1 MTDNN
6 LPELFPVN
14 RDSAPAAVIPL
25 HGTGILPSQNLAAL
39 IESGAIDSLEPVT
52 LNQVQPASLDLRLG
66 SRAYRVRAS
75 FLPGRDSTVMD
86 RVRQLDGLP
95 AIDLTAGAVLE
106 RGAVYVVEI
115 MESVRL
121 PSDVEGAAN
130 PKSSTGR
137 LDVLTRLITD
147 RGTAFDRIEAG
158 YRGPLYLEV
167 APLTFRVLVRK
178 GSRLNQVRFQ
188 KGKPLLQQGRVQSEY
203 DSGRLIRVDGERLPL
218 RGALVPLTVDLRGGG
233 PGGVV
238 GYKAKKSTNKIDVD
252 LANEYN
258 PRDFWDAVGHT
269 DGRLLLEHGDFYIL
283 ATREEVGVPP
293 QLAAEMLPY
302 DPSSGEFRVHYAGF
316 FDPGF
321 GWSESG
327 AGGSKA
333 VLEVRSHGVPFALEH
348 GQVVGWLAYSQVAS
362 GRPDKLYGE
371 GIRSNYQGQSL
382 ALAKHFKPWSP

>member
-6 LPELFPVN
+6 LPELFPVDHD
-14 RDSAPAAVIPL
+14 RAPAAVTPL

-39 IESGAIDSLEPVT
+39 IDSDAIGSLDPIT
-52 LNQVQPASLDLRLG
+52 PDQVQPASLDLRLG
-66 SRAYRVRAS
+66 NRAYRVRAS

-95 AIDLTAGAVLE
+95 AIDLTTGAVLE

-115 MESVRL
+115 IESVRL
-121 PSDVEGAAN
+121 PNDVEGAAN

-158 YRGPLYLEV
+158 YKGPLYLEV

-188 KGKPLLQQGRVQSEY
+188 KGKPLLGPGRVQREY
-203 DSGRLIRVDGERLPL
+203 DSGRLIRVDGERLQL
-218 RGALVPLTVDLRGGG
+218 RGSLVPLTVDLGGAG
-233 PGGVV
+233 TGGVV

-252 LANEYN
+252 LANEYD
-258 PRDFWDAVGHT
+258 PRDYWDAVDHAG
-269 DGRLLLEHGDFYIL
+269 GRLLLEQGDFYIL

-293 QLAAEMLPY
+293 QLAAEMLPF

-333 VLEVRSHGVPFALEH
+333 VLEVRSHGVPFTLEH

-362 GRPDKLYGE
+362 GRPDKLYGQ
-371 GIRSNYQGQSL
+371 GIRSNYQGQGL
-382 ALAKHFKPWSP
+382 ALAKHFRPWAS